1 VLRLGLSRSG
11 WDEEIA
17 VFDGGG
23 AGGFDMS
30 NLLAQ
35 AQAMQNQ
42 LMEAQA
48 DLESQEIEGS
58 AGGGLVTALV
68 SGTGELLSLNIKPE
82 AVDPDDT
89 ETLADLVVAAVRDA
103 SENAKQ
109 AAAAAM
115 GPLAGG
121 LPGFGAGPD
130 IPDFGGSGAPA
141 GFTLPGTTTPAVGP
155 GDTTEPDDEPTPGQ
169 ATKPGEATGPGSE
182 NPTNSTSGSTTS
194 GSATSSESTTGG
206 TSGTGGGV
214 GFVNPGSG
222 AGQSGRNPG

>member
-48 DLESQEIEGS
+48 DLEGQEIEGS

-68 SGTGELLSLNIKPE
+68 SGTGELLSLNIKKE
-82 AVDPDDT
+82 AGDPDDT
-89 ETLADLVVAAVRDA
+89 ETLADLIVAAVRDA

-121 LPGFGAGPD
+121 LGGAFGGEGGFPGFGGDAPA
-130 IPDFGGSGAPA
+130 APA
-141 GFTLPGTTTPAVGP
+141 GFGLPGTPRAVEAA
-155 GDTTEPDDEPTPGQ
+155 EPEDDPDQG
-169 ATKPGEATGPGSE
+169 KRDDNRG
-182 NPTNSTSGSTTS
+182 N
-194 GSATSSESTTGG
+194 
-206 TSGTGGGV
+206 V
-214 GFVNPGSG
+214 GFVNPGNP
-222 AGQSGRNPG
+222 AGEPGQNPG

>member
-1 VLRLGLSRSG
+1 M
-11 WDEEIA
+11 
-17 VFDGGG
+17 FDGGG

-89 ETLADLVVAAVRDA
+89 ETLADLIVAAVRDA

-121 LPGFGAGPD
+121 LPGFGGGPD
-130 IPDFGGSGAPA
+130 LPGFGGSGAPA
-141 GFTLPGTTTPAVGP
+141 GFGLPGTPPPAVESGDDAP
-155 GDTTEPDDEPTPGQ
+155 KPGNESTESGTSNPSTSNQGDTDSESG
-169 ATKPGEATGPGSE
+169 TGNGS
-182 NPTNSTSGSTTS
+182 STGDQGGTGNLSDNGGTGNHGTGSGSTS
-194 GSATSSESTTGG
+194 
-206 TSGTGGGV
+206 GGV
-214 GFVNPGSG
+214 GFVNPGNG
-222 AGQSGRNPG
+222 AGQSGQNPG

>member
-1 VLRLGLSRSG
+1 VERL
-11 WDEEIA
+11 DEEIA

-35 AQAMQNQ
+35 AQEMQNQ
-42 LMEAQA
+42 LMAAQA

-82 AVDPDDT
+82 AVDPGDT
-89 ETLADLVVAAVRDA
+89 ETLADLIVAAVRDA

-109 AAAAAM
+109 AATAAM

-121 LPGFGAGPD
+121 LPGFGGGPD
-130 IPDFGGSGAPA
+130 VPDFGGSSAPA
-141 GFTLPGTTTPAVGP
+141 GFAIPGTTTPAVGT
-155 GDTTEPDDEPTPGQ
+155 GDAPTPTQ
-169 ATKPGEATGPGSE
+169 DPKPGEPTGPSGD
-182 NPTNSTSGSTTS
+182 NPTNSTTTTTD
-194 GSATSSESTTGG
+194 GATSTTGV
-206 TSGTGGGV
+206 TSADSGSSAGGV

-222 AGQSGRNPG
+222 AGLSGQNPG

>member
-1 VLRLGLSRSG
+1 M
-11 WDEEIA
+11 
-17 VFDGGG
+17 FDGGG

-30 NLLAQ
+30 DLLAQ

-48 DLESQEIEGS
+48 NLESQEIEGS

-109 AAAAAM
+109 AAAQAM

-121 LPGFGAGPD
+121 IPGFGSEGPG
-130 IPDFGGSGAPA
+130 FGGGSSAPA
-141 GFTLPGTTTPAVGP
+141 GFTLPGAAP
-155 GDTTEPDDEPTPGQ
+155 GI
-169 ATKPGEATGPGSE
+169 
-182 NPTNSTSGSTTS
+182 TSGSTTDADDAPDENEP
-194 GSATSSESTTGG
+194 GPGTPGPG
-206 TSGTGGGV
+206 TSGPSASGSEAGSSTSGFSAGTGESSRAEGSGGV
-214 GFVNPGSG
+214 GFVNPGG
-222 AGQSGRNPG
+222 GTGVSGRDSG

>member
-1 VLRLGLSRSG
+1 
-11 WDEEIA
+11 

-30 NLLAQ
+30 DLLAQ

-48 DLESQEIEGS
+48 NLESQEIEGS

-68 SGTGELLSLNIKPE
+68 SGTGELLSLTIKQE

-103 SENAKQ
+103 SENAKEV
-109 AAAAAM
+109 AARAM

-121 LPGFGAGPD
+121 IPGFGSEGPG
-130 IPDFGGSGAPA
+130 FGGGSSAPA
-141 GFTLPGTTTPAVGP
+141 GFALPGASGAPGGSIAGTPSSGETPDEDDAGSGP
-155 GDTTEPDDEPTPGQ
+155 S
-169 ATKPGEATGPGSE
+169 GP
-182 NPTNSTSGSTTS
+182 SGP
-194 GSATSSESTTGG
+194 SSGG
-206 TSGTGGGV
+206 T

-222 AGQSGRNPG
+222 AGLPGQNPG

>member
-1 VLRLGLSRSG
+1 M
-11 WDEEIA
+11 
-17 VFDGGG
+17 FDGGG

-48 DLESQEIEGS
+48 NLEGQEIEGS

-68 SGTGELLSLNIKPE
+68 SGTGELLSLNIKTE

-89 ETLADLVVAAVRDA
+89 ETLADLIVAAVRDA

-109 AAAAAM
+109 VAAAAM

-121 LPGFGAGPD
+121 LGGAFGGDGGFPGFGGD
-130 IPDFGGSGAPA
+130 APA
-141 GFTLPGTTTPAVGP
+141 PPQVSACPAPRRRSRRPSQAMARTRTSRRVATTVVA
-155 GDTTEPDDEPTPGQ
+155 
-169 ATKPGEATGPGSE
+169 
-182 NPTNSTSGSTTS
+182 SGS
-194 GSATSSESTTGG
+194 
-206 TSGTGGGV
+206 
-214 GFVNPGSG
+214 
-222 AGQSGRNPG
+222 

>member
-1 VLRLGLSRSG
+1 LSGGPARVEVGYWKRL
-11 WDEEIA
+11 DEEIA

-30 NLLAQ
+30 DLLAQ

-48 DLESQEIEGS
+48 NLESQEIEGS

-68 SGTGELLSLNIKPE
+68 SGTGELLSLNIKQE

-89 ETLADLVVAAVRDA
+89 ETLADLIVAAVRDA
-103 SENAKQ
+103 SENAKEV
-109 AAAAAM
+109 AARAM

-121 LPGFGAGPD
+121 IPGLGSQGPGLPGAGGSAAPVGFSLPGATTVPGETTGTGSDEEPPNGTSTGPST
-130 IPDFGGSGAPA
+130 PGPTASGSGA
-141 GFTLPGTTTPAVGP
+141 
-155 GDTTEPDDEPTPGQ
+155 D
-169 ATKPGEATGPGSE
+169 GS
-182 NPTNSTSGSTTS
+182 GI
-194 GSATSSESTTGG
+194 
-206 TSGTGGGV
+206 

-222 AGQSGRNPG
+222 TGSPGQNPG

>member
-1 VLRLGLSRSG
+1 M
-11 WDEEIA
+11 
-17 VFDGGG
+17 FDGGG

-30 NLLAQ
+30 DLLAQ

-48 DLESQEIEGS
+48 NLESQEIEGS

-109 AAAAAM
+109 IAAQAM

-121 LPGFGAGPD
+121 IPGFGSEGPG
-130 IPDFGGSGAPA
+130 FGGGSSAPA
-141 GFTLPGTTTPAVGP
+141 GFTLPGAAPGGSITGGGPTIAADTPDEDDSGP
-155 GDTTEPDDEPTPGQ
+155 DGSRAD
-169 ATKPGEATGPGSE
+169 GPSASGSSAADSASGSSAAD
-182 NPTNSTSGSTTS
+182 STSGVSAGESS
-194 GSATSSESTTGG
+194 GAPGAG
-206 TSGTGGGV
+206 PGAGAGGV
-214 GFVNPGSG
+214 GFVNPGGG
-222 AGQSGRNPG
+222 AGLSGRDSG

>member
-1 VLRLGLSRSG
+1 M
-11 WDEEIA
+11 
-17 VFDGGG
+17 FDGGG

-48 DLESQEIEGS
+48 DLEGQEIEGS

-89 ETLADLVVAAVRDA
+89 ETLADLIVAAVRDA
-103 SENAKQ
+103 SENAKE

-130 IPDFGGSGAPA
+130 VPGPGGPTGFGLPGASAPA
-141 GFTLPGTTTPAVGP
+141 VEQGDDKPGSQGSTGSVGFT
-155 GDTTEPDDEPTPGQ
+155 
-169 ATKPGEATGPGSE
+169 
-182 NPTNSTSGSTTS
+182 
-194 GSATSSESTTGG
+194 
-206 TSGTGGGV
+206 
-214 GFVNPGSG
+214 NPGSG
-222 AGQSGRNPG
+222 AGQPGQNPG

>member
-1 VLRLGLSRSG
+1 
-11 WDEEIA
+11 

-89 ETLADLVVAAVRDA
+89 ETLADLIVAAVRDA
-103 SENAKQ
+103 AENAKE
-109 AAAAAM
+109 AAARAM

-121 LPGFGAGPD
+121 IPGFGSEGPG
-130 IPDFGGSGAPA
+130 FGGGPAAPA
-141 GFTLPGTTTPAVGP
+141 GFSLPGAPTVPAESP
-155 GDTTEPDDEPTPGQ
+155 ADDDDESGTS
-169 ATKPGEATGPGSE
+169 GPGS
-182 NPTNSTSGSTTS
+182 SGSVNNP
-194 GSATSSESTTGG
+194 GI
-206 TSGTGGGV
+206 
-214 GFVNPGSG
+214 GFTNPGSG
-222 AGQSGRNPG
+222 TGSPGQNPG

>member
-1 VLRLGLSRSG
+1 
-11 WDEEIA
+11 
-17 VFDGGG
+17 
-23 AGGFDMS
+23 MS

-68 SGTGELLSLNIKPE
+68 SGTGELLSLNIKKE
-82 AVDPDDT
+82 AVDPDDP

-109 AAAAAM
+109 AAAAAT

-121 LPGFGAGPD
+121 LGGLGGEGGFPGFG
-130 IPDFGGSGAPA
+130 GGSSAPA
-141 GFTLPGTTTPAVGP
+141 GFGLPGPATPAVEA
-155 GDTTEPDDEPTPGQ
+155 GDAES
-169 ATKPGEATGPGSE
+169 TKPGSDNTPGSD
-182 NPTNSTSGSTTS
+182 NVPGSDSRPSSDNGPRGDNS
-194 GSATSSESTTGG
+194 SAG
-206 TSGTGGGV
+206 TKDGGV

-222 AGQSGRNPG
+222 AGASGQNPG

>member
-1 VLRLGLSRSG
+1 M
-11 WDEEIA
+11 
-17 VFDGGG
+17 FDGGG

-30 NLLAQ
+30 DLLAQ

-48 DLESQEIEGS
+48 NLESQEIEGS

-68 SGTGELLSLNIKPE
+68 SGTGELLSLDIKPE

-121 LPGFGAGPD
+121 IPGFGSEGQSGLG
-130 IPDFGGSGAPA
+130 GGSSAPA
-141 GFTLPGTTTPAVGP
+141 GFSLPGASAAPGITGGDKTDESGP
-155 GDTTEPDDEPTPGQ
+155 GSGAGDTDESGS
-169 ATKPGEATGPGSE
+169 TGPGRSG
-182 NPTNSTSGSTTS
+182 PSAGSTGPGPS
-194 GSATSSESTTGG
+194 AGGS
-206 TSGTGGGV
+206 GGGV
-214 GFVNPGSG
+214 GFINPGGG
-222 AGQSGRNPG
+222 AGVSGRNSG

>member
-1 VLRLGLSRSG
+1 M
-11 WDEEIA
+11 
-17 VFDGGG
+17 FDGGGSQG

-35 AQAMQNQ
+35 AQAMQSQ

-48 DLESQEIEGS
+48 NLESQEVEGS

-68 SGTGELLSLNIKPE
+68 SGTGELLSLTINPQ

-109 AAAAAM
+109 LAANAM

-121 LPGFGAGPD
+121 LGGGLPDLGGMFGGGADDDGDGDEQSGPGAPGVQGGANRPSIGFGKPDAAG
-130 IPDFGGSGAPA
+130 S
-141 GFTLPGTTTPAVGP
+141 
-155 GDTTEPDDEPTPGQ
+155 PGQ
-169 ATKPGEATGPGSE
+169 
-182 NPTNSTSGSTTS
+182 
-194 GSATSSESTTGG
+194 
-206 TSGTGGGV
+206 
-214 GFVNPGSG
+214 NPG
-222 AGQSGRNPG
+222 

>member
-1 VLRLGLSRSG
+1 MGGS
-11 WDEEIA
+11 DEEIA

-48 DLESQEIEGS
+48 DLEGQEIEGS

-68 SGTGELLSLNIKPE
+68 SGTGELLSLDIKKE

-89 ETLADLVVAAVRDA
+89 ETLADLIVAAVRDA

-121 LPGFGAGPD
+121 LGGAFGGEGGFPGFGGAPG
-130 IPDFGGSGAPA
+130 GGSSAPA
-141 GFTLPGTTTPAVGP
+141 GFGLPGARPAVESGDDADENDATQTDRPSGP
-155 GDTTEPDDEPTPGQ
+155 ATPGPANEGQ
-169 ATKPGEATGPGSE
+169 ARPGADDR
-182 NPTNSTSGSTTS
+182 
-194 GSATSSESTTGG
+194 
-206 TSGTGGGV
+206 GGV
-214 GFVNPGSG
+214 GFVNPGSA
-222 AGQSGRNPG
+222 AGEPGQNPG

>member
-1 VLRLGLSRSG
+1 M
-11 WDEEIA
+11 
-17 VFDGGG
+17 FDGGGSQG

-35 AQAMQNQ
+35 AQAMQSQ

-48 DLESQEIEGS
+48 NLESQEVEGS

-68 SGTGELLSLNIKPE
+68 SGTGELLSLTINPQ

-109 AAAAAM
+109 LAANAM

-121 LPGFGAGPD
+121 LGGGLPGLDGM
-130 IPDFGGSGAPA
+130 FGGGA
-141 GFTLPGTTTPAVGP
+141 
-155 GDTTEPDDEPTPGQ
+155 DDDDEPSPAGQERPSIGFGKPDATGSPGQ
-169 ATKPGEATGPGSE
+169 
-182 NPTNSTSGSTTS
+182 
-194 GSATSSESTTGG
+194 
-206 TSGTGGGV
+206 
-214 GFVNPGSG
+214 NPG
-222 AGQSGRNPG
+222 

>member
-1 VLRLGLSRSG
+1 M
-11 WDEEIA
+11 
-17 VFDGGG
+17 FDGGG

-48 DLESQEIEGS
+48 DLEAQEIEGS
-58 AGGGLVTALV
+58 SGGGLVTALV
-68 SGTGELLSLNIKPE
+68 SGTGELLSLNIKKE
-82 AVDPDDT
+82 AVDPDDP

-115 GPLAGG
+115 GGLGG
-121 LPGFGAGPD
+121 FGGEGGIPGFGGGP
-130 IPDFGGSGAPA
+130 SAPA
-141 GFTLPGTTTPAVGP
+141 GFGLPAATPPAVEAG
-155 GDTTEPDDEPTPGQ
+155 DDESP
-169 ATKPGEATGPGSE
+169 KPGNEPGNES
-182 NPTNSTSGSTTS
+182 NKGGS
-194 GSATSSESTTGG
+194 
-206 TSGTGGGV
+206 V

-222 AGQSGRNPG
+222 TGHPGQNPG